1 MMTLGDVSTPCKRW
15 LLRPIPPPILWLHS
29 PCRLHKGRHQSH
41 VMAPSRFAR
50 LQLASRRGPIKPRS
64 SLSAH
69 SSHWPHVG
77 RCKPHNPAL
86 PHMAILAVRDLL
98 LIIQTSQS
106 SLRCLPSRERTMI
119 VAWASALPIFI
130 QRYEAP
136 HKHIYLV

>member
-1 MMTLGDVSTPCKRW
+1 MTLGDVSTPCKRW

-77 RCKPHNPAL
+77 RCKPHNPAPS
-86 PHMAILAVRDLL
+86 PHGNPC
-98 LIIQTSQS
+98 S
-106 SLRCLPSRERTMI
+106 SRPIADYSDITKQFAMPSKPRADNDRRLGFC
-119 VAWASALPIFI
+119 AA
-130 QRYEAP
+130 
-136 HKHIYLV
+136 YLHTTL